1 MTLHRASEGSA
12 LQCFS
17 GKFLSVCLSVRLSV
31 RLSVTTLAKASLGS
45 TLRRSYVQHRYRFLT
60 RGFSKKPS
68 VQKLWR
74 EKANMLM
81 SICLRCSDISP
92 EFSKTGPS
100 LVLSKSNGRLHA
112 SKAASY

>member
-31 RLSVTTLAKASLGS
+31 TTLAKASLGS
-45 TLRRSYVQHRYRFLT
+45 TLRRSYVQHWYRLSRFLT

-74 EKANMLM
+74 KKGNMLRG
-81 SICLRCSDISP
+81 ICLRCSDISP

-100 LVLSKSNGRLHA
+100 LILSKSNGRLHA
-112 SKAASY
+112 SKAARY

>member
-1 MTLHRASEGSA
+1 MTLYRVSEGSA

-17 GKFLSVCLSVRLSV
+17 GKFLSVCLSV

-45 TLRRSYVQHRYRFLT
+45 TLRRSYVQHWYLT

-68 VQKLWR
+68 VQKLWQL
-74 EKANMLM
+74 LM

-92 EFSKTGPS
+92 EFSKSS

>member
-31 RLSVTTLAKASLGS
+31 TTLAKASLGS
-45 TLRRSYVQHRYRFLT
+45 TLRRYSIGIGFSRFLT